1 VGVNTPNRRQIAM
14 GNPSLTRNDLIAW
27 ANESVA
33 FYELALTRI
42 STVLLAQCY
51 AYSENGIFSVFD
63 LTDTIK
69 ALERPGLLSMTAN
82 ETQFRHPP
90 LAGLYKKHFFSARF
104 IARNLGNFLKSRA
117 GGKYFNQVWE
127 DAIAATGSTHVDEAF
142 LNFLTY
148 HTVIAPY
155 EKKSAANEITGE
167 WIIFHKHD
175 GANYYL
181 TVGFHDEGDDVIY
194 ERVSF
199 ACDFDQLPFRI

>member
-1 VGVNTPNRRQIAM
+1 
-14 GNPSLTRNDLIAW
+14 LIAW

-33 FYELALTRI
+33 FHELDLARI
-42 STVLLAQCY
+42 STVFLAQCY
-51 AYSENGIFSVFD
+51 AYSENGTFSIFD
-63 LTDTIK
+63 LTDPVK
-69 ALERPGLLSMTAN
+69 ALERPGFLSMTAS

-90 LAGLYKKHFFSARF
+90 LAGLYKKHFSSARF
-104 IARNLGNFLKSRA
+104 IPNNLGNFLESRA
-117 GGKYFNQVWE
+117 GGKYFNQVWK
-127 DAIAATGSTHVDEAF
+127 DGIAATGATHVDDEAF

-148 HTVIAPY
+148 HTVITPY

-167 WIIFHKHD
+167 WIVFHKHD

-199 ACDFDQLPFRI
+199 ACDFDQLPFRV